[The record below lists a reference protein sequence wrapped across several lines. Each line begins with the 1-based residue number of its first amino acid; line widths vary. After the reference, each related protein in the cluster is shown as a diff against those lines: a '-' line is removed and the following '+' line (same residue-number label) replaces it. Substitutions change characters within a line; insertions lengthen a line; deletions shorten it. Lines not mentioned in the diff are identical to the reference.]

1 MKLFLVC
8 FILFFF
14 IGSEAANGGA
24 ANGGAANG
32 GLLPQIQ
39 PPSGSREGKAP
50 RPSGFKAAKYSEGR
64 SIASGNKP
72 KTDVQPKVQTNGAPL
87 TQQQVIDQS
96 NGGLTH
102 RDAVRQNALP
112 AVNGAAPK
120 EEQKQARPPDFDK
133 HALHNPSPGT
143 ARKTRPQISVANAAS
158 NSSNSFVY
166 GCLAISLLMNI
177 FCFFKT
183 AKPNPDHQALLSDF
197 GHQV

>member
-14 IGSEAANGGA
+14 IGSE
-24 ANGGAANG
+24 AANG

-50 RPSGFKAAKYSEGR
+50 RPSGFKDAKYSEGR

-72 KTDVQPKVQTNGAPL
+72 QTQNVQPRVQTNGAPL
-87 TQQQVIDQS
+87 TQQGVIDQS

-102 RDAVRQNALP
+102 RDAVRQNAQSSNGQLSLP
-112 AVNGAAPK
+112 AVDGAAPK
-120 EEQKQARPPDFDK
+120 EEQKQARPPDFSK